1 MGRVAGVK
9 VLGIVVLLAVGG
21 VLAQALVALTQSPA
35 LKLEE
40 YEVIGN
46 RRIASQEVIDVA
58 AVDPGQHLFTISTSE
73 VVERLSGMPWISKA
87 RVERIL
93 PSKLRIVVVERTA
106 RVVVHTARGPYLVDS
121 QGLVLQQGEENLVAL
136 ADLPVDGLIPG
147 ERIEHPTFQHAWRA
161 YESLPDL
168 VRSNVESIS
177 ALTVDQV
184 KFHLRGGLQIFYGAA
199 ERMELKGEAIMAV
212 LDRLGST
219 ERIGMTIDMTIDVR
233 VPSQPTLRSS

>member
-1 MGRVAGVK
+1 MK
-9 VLGIVVLLAVGG
+9 VLGIVVLLALGG
-21 VLAQALVALTQSPA
+21 VLAQGLVALTQSPA

-40 YEVIGN
+40 YEVVGN
-46 RRIASQEVIDVA
+46 RRVAGQELIDVA

-73 VVERLSGMPWISKA
+73 VVERLSGMPWIRKA

-121 QGLVLQQGEENLVAL
+121 QGLVLQRGEEELVAL

-147 ERIEHPTFQHAWRA
+147 ERIEHPTFQHAWTA

-168 VRSNVESIS
+168 VRPNVESIS

-184 KFHLRGGLQIFYGAA
+184 KFNLKGGPQIFYGAA
-199 ERMELKGEAIMAV
+199 EQMEQKGEAIVAV
-212 LDRLGST
+212 LDRLAST
-219 ERIGMTIDMTIDVR
+219 ERTGVTIDVR

>member
-9 VLGIVVLLAVGG
+9 VLGIIVLLALGG
-21 VLAQALVALTQSPA
+21 VFAQGLVALAQSPA

-46 RRIASQEVIDVA
+46 RRVAGQELIDVA
-58 AVDPGQHLFTISTSE
+58 GLDSGQHLFTISTSE
-73 VVERLSGMPWISKA
+73 VVERLSSVPWISKA

-106 RVVVHTARGPYLVDS
+106 RVVVNTARGPYLVDS
-121 QGLVLQQGEENLVAL
+121 QGLVLQQGEEDLVVL
-136 ADLPVDGLIPG
+136 EDLPVDGLIPG
-147 ERIEHPTFQHAWRA
+147 ERIEHPTFQHAWTA
-161 YESLPDL
+161 YKSLPEP
-168 VRSNVESIS
+168 VRPNVRSIS

-184 KFHLRGGLQIFYGAA
+184 KFNLKGGPQIFYGAA
-199 ERMELKGEAIMAV
+199 EQMEQKGEAIVAV
-212 LDRLGST
+212 LERLSST
-219 ERIGMTIDMTIDVR
+219 DGAGMTIDVR